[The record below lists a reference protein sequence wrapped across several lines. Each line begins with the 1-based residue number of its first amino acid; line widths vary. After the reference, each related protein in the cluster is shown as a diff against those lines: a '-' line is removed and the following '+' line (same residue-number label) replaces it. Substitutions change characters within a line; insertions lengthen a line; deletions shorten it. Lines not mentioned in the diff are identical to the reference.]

1 MKQRTIAITI
11 VITSLALIGV
21 IVTQLYW
28 VNNAVQLKNEQ
39 FKQKVNLGLNKIV
52 NQLLTLQNDSVL
64 LEKYKLDNGDSF
76 TNHIKFIHAIQPQL
90 IDSIINSEF
99 FHLSQHANFY
109 YGIYEEEGSHFLLG
123 NYAGFQDEILNSQ
136 HNIAVSCIF
145 QPETYWLGIYF
156 PFQSSYVFKKMQA
169 NIIMS
174 AFFML
179 VIIGSFWFVIYSLF
193 RQKKLSEI
201 KTDFV
206 NNMTHE
212 FKTPISTISVASEML
227 FKEYVIEDKN
237 MVTKYARVI
246 FDENA
251 RLKDQVEKVLQVA
264 TLEKGDYRLK
274 LKSIDVHA
282 LLNDTIRNFEVA
294 VSQRN
299 GKIFSRLN
307 AANSTIL
314 ADRGHFNNVVITIL
328 DNANKYS
335 ADAPDIT
342 VSTRSNSKGIVV
354 SIEDKGIGMAR
365 EHQANIFKRFHRIPT
380 GNVHNVK
387 GFGIGL
393 FYVKTVVE
401 AHGGHVSV
409 SSDLGKGSRF
419 DVFFPF
425 HAKLNKTNVETE
437 NPEK

>member
-1 MKQRTIAITI
+1 MKQRTITITI
-11 VITSLALIGV
+11 IITSLALLGV

-39 FKQKVNLGLNKIV
+39 FNQKVNLGLNKIV
-52 NQLLTLQNDSVL
+52 NQLLTLQNDSL
-64 LEKYKLDNGDSF
+64 LLDRFKQDSGSKF
-76 TNHIKFIHAIQPQL
+76 TNHIKFIHSVQPQL
-90 IDSIINSEF
+90 IDSIIKSEF
-99 FHLSQHANFY
+99 SRLDQDATYY
-109 YGIYEEEGSHFLLG
+109 YGIYEKSSSTFLLG
-123 NYAGFQDEILNSQ
+123 NYAGYQSEILNTR

-156 PFQSSYVFKKMQA
+156 PFQSSYVFKRMQA
-169 NIIMS
+169 NIVLS

-179 VIIGSFWFVIYSLF
+179 IIIGSFWFVIYSLF

-201 KTDFV
+201 KADFV

-227 FKEYVIEDKN
+227 LKEYVIDDKN
-237 MVTKYARVI
+237 MVSKYARVI

-251 RLKDQVEKVLQVA
+251 RLKGQVEKVLQVA
-264 TLEKGDYRLK
+264 TLDKGDYRLK
-274 LKSIDVHA
+274 LKHFDVHEILKA
-282 LLNDTIRNFEVA
+282 AIRSFEVT

-299 GKIFSRLN
+299 GNIFLRLN
-307 AANSTIL
+307 AASSSIL
-314 ADRGHFNNVVITIL
+314 ADKGHLNNVVITIL

-335 ADAPDIT
+335 PGKPNIT
-342 VSTRSNSKGIVV
+342 VSTRSNSKGITI
-354 SIEDKGIGMAR
+354 SIEDKGIGMAQ
-365 EHQANIFKRFHRIPT
+365 EHQGNIFKNFHRIPT
-380 GNVHNVK
+380 GNVHNVR

-401 AHGGHVSV
+401 AHGGKVSV
-409 SSDLGKGSRF
+409 SSEPGKGSRF

-425 HAKLNKTNVETE
+425 NANLDKSRLNLEYVE
-437 NPEK
+437 K